1 LKRSQRKIIE
11 HWIGPPSGLF
21 LYPSGSCY
29 DHDVLSH
36 EVSSQVT
43 PDSSKGHAMSDDDLR
58 RKYKLNRISKG
69 AHRLGLL
76 VAAIIL
82 VAGLMLMAK
91 DAIGLDLWDLTVSDI
106 PILGRNLS
114 LVLLAIGLVALAAYG
129 IVRAIGR
136 SISRSI

>member
-1 LKRSQRKIIE
+1 
-11 HWIGPPSGLF
+11 
-21 LYPSGSCY
+21 
-29 DHDVLSH
+29 
-36 EVSSQVT
+36 
-43 PDSSKGHAMSDDDLR
+43 MSDDDDLR